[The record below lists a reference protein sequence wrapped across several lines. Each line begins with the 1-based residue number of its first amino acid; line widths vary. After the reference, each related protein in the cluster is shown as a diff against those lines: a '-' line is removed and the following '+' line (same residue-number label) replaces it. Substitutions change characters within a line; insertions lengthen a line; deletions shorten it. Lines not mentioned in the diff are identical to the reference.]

1 MGEARAYCRG
11 RPRSLGLGRLARPIW
26 RLFTRLARALRFRR
40 RTVTFLPNDHGGA
53 AGRGFRPSSALDL
66 AAGWVVVQLK
76 LPGADGPVAS
86 SLALDG
92 EDDLPYPAL
101 FLGAA
106 DKGRKFDGKPQFR
119 YLPSRMRNLRLNL
132 FGAAPAPSAVQL
144 IVWEL
149 GPLSFLFYLVLRT
162 PRVPLGWVLRSG
174 DGGLKLQVFRATY
187 QLQSERSPISYQAWL
202 DLFETEAFR
211 PLPSDADVAKLQLEV
226 QLAVVIERT
235 SEPSRN
241 VATTLQSLERQSLR
255 PVRIEIVE
263 QGERRLAEMLRELCE
278 DPRIT
283 HIAALEAGTRVG
295 ADALAMLAGPI
306 ADSQADIAYGDQDHY
321 ATETGQR
328 HSPHFQP
335 GWCNPSS
342 PSRDVAPGLFVVCK
356 DCLKLGDATAWT
368 TIPALSL
375 AMLQRKVSTP
385 GVRLRAIHIPQILC
399 HVPDALAQSSNKQ
412 SAGPLSTAA
421 RTGSAKVTIVIA
433 SAFRQ
438 GIADRFLPRILE
450 QTRCQA
456 AEYIITVHENR
467 LADPG
472 NADLL
477 QRLKRD
483 PRVRVLPHA
492 VEPFNFAMI
501 ANRAARNADGEF
513 VCFLNDDIDII
524 DGAWLDRL
532 ASTME
537 DTSIG
542 ALSARLL
549 YPDGCI
555 QHDGVVVGLMGAG
568 EHWNRFAANDN
579 PRQLA
584 GKISLRDVSAAT
596 GACLLV
602 RRHAFTSVGG
612 FDERFSVGYN
622 DIDFCLRLGVK
633 GWRIVVVTNIALYHC
648 ETASLNREESLA
660 ASRERSLFRTTWRER
675 LASEPYFNPNVSLA
689 TATTFA
695 LAVPPR
701 DRSPRIYDIAASV
714 S

>member
-1 MGEARAYCRG
+1 
-11 RPRSLGLGRLARPIW
+11 
-26 RLFTRLARALRFRR
+26 
-40 RTVTFLPNDHGGA
+40 
-53 AGRGFRPSSALDL
+53 
-66 AAGWVVVQLK
+66 
-76 LPGADGPVAS
+76 
-86 SLALDG
+86 
-92 EDDLPYPAL
+92 
-101 FLGAA
+101 
-106 DKGRKFDGKPQFR
+106 
-119 YLPSRMRNLRLNL
+119 
-132 FGAAPAPSAVQL
+132 
-144 IVWEL
+144 
-149 GPLSFLFYLVLRT
+149 
-162 PRVPLGWVLRSG
+162 
-174 DGGLKLQVFRATY
+174 
-187 QLQSERSPISYQAWL
+187 
-202 DLFETEAFR
+202 
-211 PLPSDADVAKLQLEV
+211 
-226 QLAVVIERT
+226 
-235 SEPSRN
+235 
-241 VATTLQSLERQSLR
+241 
-255 PVRIEIVE
+255 
-263 QGERRLAEMLRELCE
+263 
-278 DPRIT
+278 
-283 HIAALEAGTRVG
+283 
-295 ADALAMLAGPI
+295 
-306 ADSQADIAYGDQDHY
+306 
-321 ATETGQR
+321 
-328 HSPHFQP
+328 
-335 GWCNPSS
+335 
-342 PSRDVAPGLFVVCK
+342 
-356 DCLKLGDATAWT
+356 
-368 TIPALSL
+368 
-375 AMLQRKVSTP
+375 
-385 GVRLRAIHIPQILC
+385 
-399 HVPDALAQSSNKQ
+399 
-412 SAGPLSTAA
+412 
-421 RTGSAKVTIVIA
+421 
-433 SAFRQ
+433 
-438 GIADRFLPRILE
+438 LPRILE

-501 ANRAARNADGEF
+501 ANRAARNADSEF

-549 YPDGCI
+549 YPDGRI

-579 PRQLA
+579 PPQLA
-584 GKISLRDVSAAT
+584 GENSLRDVSAAT

-602 RRHAFTSVGG
+602 RRHAFISVGG

-622 DIDFCLRLGVK
+622 DIDFCLRLGVN
-633 GWRIVVVTNIALYHC
+633 GWRIVVATNIELYHW

-660 ASRERSLFRTTWRER
+660 ASRERSLFRTTWRAR